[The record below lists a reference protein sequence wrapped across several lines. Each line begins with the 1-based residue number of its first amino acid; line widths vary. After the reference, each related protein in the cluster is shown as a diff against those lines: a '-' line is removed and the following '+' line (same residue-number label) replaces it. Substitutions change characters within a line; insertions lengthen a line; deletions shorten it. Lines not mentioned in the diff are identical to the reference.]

1 MDLLS
6 LLLNSMTSSNS
17 IDALSNNAG
26 TSPDAT
32 SGLVS
37 AALPLLLNAMTSNAS
52 TEDGALS
59 LLNALGQHNDSSDI
73 ASQLAGADMDDGN
86 AIIGHILGNN
96 TDSVVEM
103 LAGQNGVSNEQ
114 ASSLLGNL
122 APALLS
128 SLSAATNQ
136 AQTQT
141 QDEPLSIALPE
152 EEAEDQSAY
161 NGNSLLSTLLSFLG

>member
-1 MDLLS
+1 MNLLN
-6 LLLNSMTSSNS
+6 LLLNSMTSNNS
-17 IDALSNNAG
+17 IDVLSNNAG

-32 SGLVS
+32 SGLVN
-37 AALPLLLNAMTSNAS
+37 AALPLLLNAMTNNAS
-52 TEDGALS
+52 TENGALS

-96 TDSVVEM
+96 TGSVVEM

-114 ASSLLGNL
+114 ASSVLGNL

-136 AQTQT
+136 AQAQA
-141 QDEPLSIALPE
+141 QNDPLPIVLPE
-152 EEAEDQSAY
+152 EEEQSAY
-161 NGNSLLSTLLSFLG
+161 NGSGLLSTLLSFLG

>member
-1 MDLLS
+1 
-6 LLLNSMTSSNS
+6 
-17 IDALSNNAG
+17 
-26 TSPDAT
+26 
-32 SGLVS
+32 
-37 AALPLLLNAMTSNAS
+37 
-52 TEDGALS
+52 
-59 LLNALGQHNDSSDI
+59 
-73 ASQLAGADMDDGN
+73 MDDGN

-161 NGNSLLSTLLSFLG
+161 NGSSLLSTLLSFLG